1 MHTLYSQTKDI
12 KALEPE
18 GKLSRLVEYLVNT
31 MEGDASVIDNSLRQY
46 RQSII
51 LGLVLA
57 VRDLFPGEDLKVAHS
72 ILDGVYCELQGSL
85 LSVREVKMIEQKLG
99 EWIKADRPI
108 VCKPSSDGYFTCD
121 LDGFEVKSLFPA
133 LERSGTLTHCR
144 LVHYPPGF
152 ILLYADYDRPDSCP
166 LYVPPAKLSAT
177 FSESQRWVENLR
189 LSQVRDVNAIIK
201 ANRSEELITLAEAL
215 HEKKI
220 SLIADRILEQRRHVR
235 VILISGPSSSGKTT
249 FAQRLSTQ
257 LRVNGLRPVALSL
270 DDYFVPREET
280 PKDSSGHYDF
290 EALEALDLPLL
301 DAHIQTLIKGGMV
314 ETPIYDFV
322 AGHRRPQGKMMHL
335 DANEILVI
343 EGIHGLNPRLLPS
356 LERDQLFKI
365 YISALFQLN
374 LDSYNRIPT
383 TEVRL
388 IRRMTRDVKYRGI
401 TPDKTLGQWWSVRRG
416 ENTNIFPFQEEADV
430 MFNSSLLYEL
440 NALRPFTEPLLQSV
454 PPDSPNY
461 EAASYLLRLLSFFEP
476 LDSAKVPFNSILRE
490 FLGGGIYN

>member
-1 MHTLYSQTKDI
+1 MPKETIPLNRNLTEAKIQNSWKVI
-12 KALEPE
+12 PL
-18 GKLSRLVEYLVNT
+18 
-31 MEGDASVIDNSLRQY
+31 IDNTLRQY
-46 RQSII
+46 RQSLI

-57 VRDLFPGEDLKVAHS
+57 VRDLFPDERLKVAHS

-85 LSVREVKMIEQKLG
+85 LSVREVRMIEQKLG

-108 VCKPSSDGYFTCD
+108 LCKPGSDGYFSCD
-121 LDGFEVKSLFPA
+121 MDGFEINSLFPA
-133 LERSGTLTHCR
+133 LERSGLLEHCR
-144 LVHYPPGF
+144 LIHYPPGF

-166 LYVPPAKLSAT
+166 IYVPPAKLSAT

-189 LSQVRDVNAIIK
+189 LSQVRDINASIS
-201 ANRSEELITLAEAL
+201 ANRSEELISLAEAL

-270 DDYFVPREET
+270 DDYFVAREET
-280 PKDSSGHYDF
+280 PCDSSGQYDF

-301 DAHIQTLIKGGMV
+301 DSHIQTLIKGGVV

-322 AGHRRPQGKMMHL
+322 SGSRRPQGKIMHL

-356 LERDQLFKI
+356 LERDQLFKV

-374 LDSYNRIPT
+374 IDSYNRIPT

-401 TPDKTLGQWWSVRRG
+401 SPDKTLGQWWSVRHG
-416 ENTNIFPFQEEADV
+416 ENTNIFPYQEEADV

-440 NALRPFTEPLLQSV
+440 NALRPYTEPLLQSV
-454 PPDSPNY
+454 PKESPNY
-461 EAASYLLRLLSFFEP
+461 EAASYLLRLLSFFNP
-476 LDSAKVPFNSILRE
+476 LDTAKVPFNSILRE
-490 FLGGGIYN
+490 FLGGGIYNS